1 MRATLDTHG
10 LADPNMTFAPLEWAF
25 VVLPGA
31 QFLDAADNLQ
41 ALSVVSLVAHLESKI
56 VSFWRV
62 RHSTVVLA
70 RSPDL
75 LVIFARLPTRASS
88 LR

>member
-1 MRATLDTHG
+1 MRAALDTHG
-10 LADPNMTFAPLEWAF
+10 LADPNMTFTPLERAF

-31 QFLDAADNLQ
+31 QLLDAANNLQ
-41 ALSVVSLVAHLESKI
+41 ALSVVGLVAHLESKI

-62 RHSTVVLA
+62 RHGAIVLA

-75 LVIFARLPTRASS
+75 LVVFARLPTGASS